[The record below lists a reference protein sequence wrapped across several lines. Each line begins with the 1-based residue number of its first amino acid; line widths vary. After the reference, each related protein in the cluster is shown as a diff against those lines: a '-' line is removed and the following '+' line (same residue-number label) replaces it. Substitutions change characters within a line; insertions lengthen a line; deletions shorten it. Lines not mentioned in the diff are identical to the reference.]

1 MCEFCFLED
10 FPSILRIFCITGTP
24 LPFSRVT
31 LEGINFAIESI
42 NETDR
47 GKDCVHLDL

>member
-10 FPSILRIFCITGTP
+10 FPSILRIFCITGIP